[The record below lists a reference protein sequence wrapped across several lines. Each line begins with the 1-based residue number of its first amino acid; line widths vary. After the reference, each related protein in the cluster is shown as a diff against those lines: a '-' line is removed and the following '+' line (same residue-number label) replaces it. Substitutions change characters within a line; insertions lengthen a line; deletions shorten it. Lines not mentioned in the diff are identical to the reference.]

1 MIPPSTRRGALL
13 LGAATL
19 SACALPVREAAVP
32 RADTLRATVLGIPN
46 ERFVGTAIAAGLTA
60 ESEAAMARRRRH
72 LGLAPTAELPTMDL
86 LAISGGGENGAFG
99 AGLITAWADRPAFFL
114 VTGVSTGALSAPFA
128 FIGPAGD
135 AGLKRVYTHI
145 TLADVLVQRSILAAV
160 LDDGLVDTSPLFRT
174 ISREL
179 DDAMLAAI
187 ARGYREGRLLLVGT
201 TNLDVQTP
209 VIWNIGAIAASGHPR
224 AAETVRK
231 VLLASAAI
239 PGAFPPVL
247 FDVTVDGVRHQE
259 LHVDGGAVAQSFLYP
274 SAVAR
279 HRREAIRAGRRVPPV
294 RAWLVRNARM
304 DADWASTERRSW
316 SIAGRAVQTMIAA
329 SGYNDAVRTWLNA
342 ERDGVEFRMSWIG
355 EDFTVPYE
363 KPFDPAYMRPLFDY
377 GQRRMREGTAW
388 MARPPFV

>member
-1 MIPPSTRRGALL
+1 MIPPATRRAALL
-13 LGAATL
+13 LGAAGL
-19 SACALPVREAAVP
+19 SACALPIRQPAVP
-32 RADTLRATVLGIPN
+32 RDATFRATVLGLPN
-46 ERFVGTAIAAGLTA
+46 ERFVGAAIGPGLTA
-60 ESEAAMARRRRH
+60 ESEAAIARRRRH
-72 LGLAPTAELPTMDL
+72 LGLPPTAELPTLDL

-99 AGLITAWADRPAFFL
+99 AGLLTAWRDRPEFFL

-135 AGLKRVYTHI
+135 AGLRRVYTDI
-145 TLADVLVQRSILAAV
+145 TLADVLVQRSLLAAV

-187 ARGYREGRLLLVGT
+187 AQGYREGRLLLVGT

-209 VIWNIGAIAASGHPR
+209 VIWNIGAIAASGHPQ
-224 AAETVRK
+224 AAETIRK

-259 LHVDGGAVAQSFLYP
+259 LHVDGGAVAQAFLYP
-274 SAVAR
+274 SAVAQ
-279 HRREAIRAGRRVPPV
+279 RRRDAIRAGRRVPPV
-294 RAWLVRNARM
+294 RAWLIRNARM
-304 DADWASTERRSW
+304 DSDWASTERRTW

-363 KPFDPAYMRPLFDY
+363 RPFDPAYMRPLFAN
-377 GQRRMREGTAW
+377 GQQRMRDGTAW
-388 MARPPFV
+388 VARPPYT

>member
-1 MIPPSTRRGALL
+1 MNHATTRRAAL
-13 LGAATL
+13 LGAAAAL
-19 SACALPVREAAVP
+19 SACALPIRQPAVP

-46 ERFVGTAIAAGLTA
+46 ERFVGAGIAAGMTA
-60 ESEAAMARRRRH
+60 ESNAAIARRRRH
-72 LGLAPTAELPTMDL
+72 LNLPDTAELPLDL

-99 AGLITAWADRPAFFL
+99 AGLVTAWADRPEFFL

-135 AGLKRVYTHI
+135 AALRRVYTDV
-145 TLADVLVQRSILAAV
+145 TLADILVQRSILAAV

-187 ARGYREGRLLLVGT
+187 AQGYREGRLLLVGT

-209 VIWNIGAIAASGHPR
+209 VIWNIGAIAASGHSR
-224 AAETVRK
+224 AAETIRK

-247 FDVTVDGVRHQE
+247 FDVTVDGRPFQE
-259 LHVDGGAVAQSFLYP
+259 LHVDGGAVAQAFLYP
-274 SAVAR
+274 TAVAQ
-279 HRREAIRAGRRVPPV
+279 RRRDAIRAGRRVPPV
-294 RAWLVRNARM
+294 RAWLIRNARM
-304 DADWASTERRSW
+304 DADWASTERRTW

-355 EDFTVPYE
+355 EGFDVPYD

-377 GQRRMREGTAW
+377 GQQRMRAGTAW
-388 MARPPFV
+388 VRQPPFT

>member
-1 MIPPSTRRGALL
+1 MIRHTTRRAAL
-13 LGAATL
+13 LGAAAGL
-19 SACALPVREAAVP
+19 SACAMPVRQPAVP
-32 RADTLRATVLGIPN
+32 RGDTFRASVLGIPN
-46 ERFVGTAIAAGLTA
+46 ERFVGAGIAAGMTA
-60 ESEAAMARRRRH
+60 ESNAAIARRRRH
-72 LGLAPTAELPTMDL
+72 LGLPDSAELPMDL

-99 AGLITAWADRPAFFL
+99 AGLITAWADRPEFFL

-135 AGLKRVYTHI
+135 AGLRRVYNDV
-145 TLADVLVQRSILAAV
+145 TLADILVQRSLLAAV
-160 LDDGLVDTSPLFRT
+160 FDDALVDTSPLFRT

-187 ARGYREGRLLLVGT
+187 AQGYREGRLLLVGT
-201 TNLDVQTP
+201 TNLDAQTP

-224 AAETVRK
+224 APETIRR

-247 FDVTVDGVRHQE
+247 FDVEVDGQRFQE
-259 LHVDGGAVAQSFLYP
+259 LHVDGGAVAQAFLYP
-274 SAVAR
+274 TAVAQ
-279 HRREAIRAGRRVPPV
+279 RRRDAIRAGRRVPPV

-304 DADWASTERRSW
+304 DADWASTERRTY

-329 SGYNDAVRTWLNA
+329 SGYNDSVRTWLNA

-355 EDFTVPYE
+355 EGFTVPYE
-363 KPFDPAYMRPLFDY
+363 RPFDPAYMRPLFAY
-377 GQRRMREGTAW
+377 GQQRMREGTAW
-388 MARPPFV
+388 VRQPPFT